1 MNKNKFRHYP
11 SVYDT
16 NFNEKIYKKKEFYK
30 YRIPEQKDLTEDEK
44 QKQLKD
50 KCSNNTF
57 VLTPIQNILKN
68 FFNQLSPYNGLL
80 LVHGTGTGKTCTS
93 LQILQSMGVFDKEY
107 IKYKP
112 IVLITKANL
121 YDNYYNE
128 MWSSEKYDNNIPQC
142 LADRFK
148 PLKGEKSIVKKLFE
162 APTLETISSKSEI
175 IIKECKNNS
184 QKMKKMYGNKII
196 VIDEIHNIKTDG
208 KEKKTSKNEENINKR
223 FDTLAAILE
232 TTEGTSKLLLLSA
245 TPMTNDARQILNY
258 FKLLLIAS
266 NDYRN
271 IIRIFKDIITE
282 EQIRELKIKGV
293 KNNIITPLLNN
304 IFTKK
309 AEFKENGKDIFEKLC
324 QGYVSFFRGENPI
337 TFPKKFYPKDV
348 LKLPIKYDKNSYGK
362 DASIEIKKLKLV
374 PFNYS
379 EKQVEIITNPKN
391 ALFKDFLSKGRIYD
405 TIVDYDKH
413 KGDKKFLTISANDGH
428 LHKISPKIDKIINEI
443 NKTKGIV
450 FVYSDLVTQ
459 HLKPFIEILKI
470 NGFRDEQIGILI
482 GKTKNREAIRNNVNK
497 KDTKIKVLIGSSVAS
512 EGLSFKRIRQVHLL
526 VPLWNMSD
534 FNQVIGRAIR
544 HCSHSD
550 LPIEEQNVK
559 IFNWIAQ
566 YKNDKKR
573 ETVSGH
579 ILSNAE
585 MKEIKIKNVE
595 RIMKENSIDCC
606 LLKEN
611 NVRSDDVDNSFECD
625 YQKCDYKCNIK
636 CNDLTKKQIDNDT
649 HDLIYHTTEVNNLK
663 KNIIKLFKYD
673 SKWSQADIE
682 KQLKIELNRAEVDE
696 YLDYSLYELVSE
708 KEIIEDKY
716 KRKGYIQYKPP
727 YFVFLPIIFKEVEN
741 MPLRYRSKP
750 SRKYETDIS
759 LKKEIKKEEK
769 NTDKIMDSIKNK
781 LINIY
786 KESSQNIQL
795 VIVKTLSY
803 LSKIDTEILTDFFK
817 LFLSIYIQ
825 NDMNKEIFNTEASF
839 AILYKALLKTELL
852 LNKYLDKTPEDK
864 IYGIIFRNKYLII
877 NYNTKKIEDS
887 ISESD
892 KISISDYIKG
902 ITKNNKASIYGY
914 IKSGKFKLE
923 FKLEYKNKKQ
933 MANSYTI
940 DELKNVCKDLNIKYS
955 KKDTKE
961 KLITN
966 IEYELRLKD
975 KNDKKNIWFDN
986 KI

>member
-30 YRIPEQKDLTEDEK
+30 YRIPKQKDLTEDEK
-44 QKQLKD
+44 HKQLKD
-50 KCSNNTF
+50 KCSNNAF
-57 VLTPIQNILKN
+57 VLTPVQNILKN

-107 IKYKP
+107 IKNKP

-162 APTLETISSKSEI
+162 AQTLETISANSKI
-175 IIKECKNNS
+175 IIEECKNNS
-184 QKMKKMYGNKII
+184 QKMKKKYGNKVI

-208 KEKKTSKNEENINKR
+208 KKNEVNKR

-245 TPMTNDARQILNY
+245 TPMTNEAKQIINY
-258 FKLLLIAS
+258 FKLLLITS

-271 IIRIFKDIITE
+271 VIRIFEDIITE

-304 IFTKK
+304 IFTKDD
-309 AEFKENGKDIFEKLC
+309 EFKENGKNIFKKLC

-348 LKLPIKYDKNSYGK
+348 LKLPIKYEKNYKGE
-362 DASIEIKKLKLV
+362 DESIEIKKLKLV

-379 EKQVEIITNPKN
+379 NRQIEIITDPNNDISKG
-391 ALFKDFLSKGRIYD
+391 FFRKGRIYD
-405 TIVDYDKH
+405 TIVDYNKY
-413 KGDKKFLTISANDGH
+413 KNDKKFLTIKANGGH
-428 LHKISPKIDKIINEI
+428 LYEISPKIDKIINEI

-450 FVYSDLVTQ
+450 FVYSDLVKE
-459 HLKPFIEILKI
+459 HLNPFMEILKI
-470 NGFRDEQIGILI
+470 NGFGDEQIVYLTGSIDMR
-482 GKTKNREAIRNNVNK
+482 KREEIRNSINK
-497 KDTKIKVLIGSSVAS
+497 KDTKIKVIIGSSVTS

-534 FNQVIGRAIR
+534 YNQVIGRAIR

-550 LPIEEQNVK
+550 LPKDEQNVK

-566 YKNDKKR
+566 YKHDKKR
-573 ETVSGH
+573 ETVSAH

-595 RIMKENSIDCC
+595 RIMKKNSIDCC
-606 LLKEN
+606 LLKQN
-611 NVRSDDVDNSFECD
+611 NVRSDDVDYSLECD
-625 YQKCDYKCNIK
+625 YKKCNYKCNIE
-636 CNDLTKKQIDNDT
+636 CNNLTEKEIDNDT

-673 SKWSQADIE
+673 SKWSQVDIE
-682 KQLKIELNRAEVDE
+682 KQLKVELNRAEVDE

-769 NTDKIMDSIKNK
+769 NTDKNIDNIKNK
-781 LINIY
+781 LNNIFT
-786 KESSQNIQL
+786 ESDNNIEL
-795 VIVKTLSY
+795 MIVKTLSY

-817 LFLSIYIQ
+817 LFLSTYIQ
-825 NDMNKEIFNTEASF
+825 NNMNIKKFKQEIPF
-839 AILYKALLKTELL
+839 AILYKTLLNTELL
-852 LNKYLDKTPEDK
+852 LNKYLDKIPEDK

-892 KISISDYIKG
+892 KISINDYIES

-923 FKLEYKNKKQ
+923 YKNKKQ
-933 MANSYTI
+933 VASSYTI

-961 KLITN
+961 KIIIN
-966 IEYELRLKD
+966 IEYNLRLKD
-975 KNDKKNIWFDN
+975 REDTKYTWFDN